1 MEKPLANP
9 TIEKKHNLNTSPAVS
24 GKIKSPMCYM
34 SACRQGTRKL
44 GTNAKEAT
52 QGFPLIHLIDD
63 LLLKQGGGG
72 GYINSN
78 PVSGQAT
85 WYDFRAKIEK
95 APKGAI
101 NTELLFNV
109 LMPPKSISGRS

>member
-1 MEKPLANP
+1 
-9 TIEKKHNLNTSPAVS
+9 
-24 GKIKSPMCYM
+24 MCYM
-34 SACRQGTRKL
+34 SACRQGARKL

-63 LLLKQGGGG
+63 FLLKQGGGG

-109 LMPPKSISGRS
+109 LMPPMSISGRS

>member
-9 TIEKKHNLNTSPAVS
+9 TIEKKHDLNISPAFL
-24 GKIKSPMCYM
+24 GKIKPPMCYM
-34 SACRQGTRKL
+34 SACRQGARNL

-52 QGFPLIHLIDD
+52 QGFLLIHLIDD

-72 GYINSN
+72 GYINSD

-109 LMPPKSISGRS
+109 LMPPKSISGRL

>member
-1 MEKPLANP
+1 
-9 TIEKKHNLNTSPAVS
+9 
-24 GKIKSPMCYM
+24 MCYM
-34 SACRQGTRKL
+34 SACRQGARNL
-44 GTNAKEAT
+44 STNAKEAT

-63 LLLKQGGGG
+63 LLLKQDGG
-72 GYINSN
+72 GYINSD